1 MLIKWRVNAMKSS
14 EKFENRLR
22 TAINAEADEIS
33 PSEDM
38 FLQINRKIKSKDM
51 GVNYMNIKATKKSRG
66 ILIAC
71 LILVFTTITC
81 FAAVKIV
88 GYTGHSTN
96 NTFKAFPSEN
106 EVRKEVGFVPKYVSE
121 LTGEYEFYRGG
132 VGETTANG
140 EDGSEVMTVKTVS
153 FTYKNGD
160 STVELSVE
168 DGIFPESEEVG
179 ELVNISSGIEG
190 KYYSEMYKFVPGDYI
205 MTEQDKADESSGKY
219 IFSYGSD
226 EIEVNHMQQISWE
239 ENGMSYTL
247 MNSDDKVDKT
257 ILTDMVAEIVNK

>member
-1 MLIKWRVNAMKSS
+1 MKSS
-14 EKFENRLR
+14 EKFENMLR

-51 GVNYMNIKATKKSRG
+51 GGNYMNIKATKKSRG

-106 EVRKEVGFVPKYVSE
+106 EVRKEAGFVPKYVSE

-132 VGETTANG
+132 VGETTADG
-140 EDGSEVMTVKTVS
+140 EDGSEVMTIKTVS
-153 FTYKNGD
+153 FTYMNED
-160 STVELSVE
+160 STVELSVK
-168 DGIFPESEEVG
+168 DGIFPDFEEGG
-179 ELVNISSGIEG
+179 ETVKITDAIEG
-190 KYYSEMYKFVPGDYI
+190 KYYSEMYKFVPEDYV
-205 MTEQDKADESSGKY
+205 MTEQDKADEESGKCT
-219 IFSYGSD
+219 FSYGSD
-226 EIEVNHMQQISWE
+226 KVEINHMQQITWE
-239 ENGMSYTL
+239 ENGMSYAL
-247 MNSDDKVDKT
+247 INSDDKVDKT
-257 ILTDMVAEIVNK
+257 ILSNMATEIVNK